1 MKNILTSLI
10 AGTVV
15 FAGTVPAQAVKP
27 EDNPAYRPVN
37 RTTGPPI
44 EPVFTIT
51 AHDMTWRQ
59 FKKLPQA
66 KCIRKRE
73 SRNKPWVVSSNG
85 LWHGLYQFY
94 TPTWQKMGGTK
105 YAPVASQATRK
116 QQHKIAFKT
125 WKRVGWSPWYHATK
139 PCY

>member
-1 MKNILTSLI
+1 MIKIITAFVL
-10 AGTVV
+10 GTLV
-15 FAGTVPAQAVKP
+15 FAGCNDLSTEADAS
-27 EDNPAYRPVN
+27 
-37 RTTGPPI
+37 
-44 EPVFTIT
+44 
-51 AHDMTWRQ
+51 MTWRQ

-73 SRNKPWVVSSNG
+73 SGGNHRIVSSNG

>member
-1 MKNILTSLI
+1 MIKIIVAIILGAL
-10 AGTVV
+10 V
-15 FAGTVPAQAVKP
+15 FAGCNNIHTEAEA
-27 EDNPAYRPVN
+27 R
-37 RTTGPPI
+37 
-44 EPVFTIT
+44 
-51 AHDMTWRQ
+51 MTWKQ

-73 SRNKPWVVSSNG
+73 SGNIRWIVDPTG
-85 LWHGLYQFY
+85 TWHGLYQFA
-94 TPTWQKMGGTK
+94 TPTWLNMGGGK